1 MLYKRVLP
9 LDTFY
14 KGQRVQIENINVV
27 SVADN
32 LIDEVTLK
40 YVVASGD
47 VGFEQY
53 VGEGA
58 ITVGADKYA
67 SWDASALGA
76 YQIVCEAIGFELCMP
91 NKLYEFE
98 PVEGE

>member
-9 LDTFY
+9 LDAFY
-14 KGQRVQIENINVV
+14 KSQRVQIENINVV

-32 LIDEVTLK
+32 LVDEVTFK
-40 YVVASGD
+40 YTVASGD

-58 ITVGADKYA
+58 ITISPDKYA
-67 SWDASALGA
+67 TWDASALGA
-76 YQIVCEAIGFELCMP
+76 YQIVCEAIGLELCTP
-91 NKLYEFE
+91 HKLYEFAI
-98 PVEGE
+98 EGE